1 MRESYVLDALNSL
14 LATGELATLFT
25 NDEMDGLL
33 QVQLHHQ
40 LKLYIS
46 VYCKSICMRLYTCML
61 FSFDTDHVIDS

>member
-1 MRESYVLDALNSL
+1 MLDAMNSL

-33 QVQLHHQ
+33 QVKLHYQ

-46 VYCKSICMRLYTCML
+46 VYCISICMSLYVQCVYTCML